1 MLILILKPQF
11 LITLLFYVFISIPT
25 ATDYRVSPYDWQGMR
40 EELFES
46 TSTTMLDEGDCDS
59 SRKSVMALAVTCA
72 LLLVIYVCT
81 VFCLCTSKKM
91 SALEVSFAV
100 L

>member
-1 MLILILKPQF
+1 M
-11 LITLLFYVFISIPT
+11 
-25 ATDYRVSPYDWQGMR
+25 SPYDWQGMR

-46 TSTTMLDEGDCDS
+46 TSTTMLEEGDCDS

-91 SALEVSFAV
+91 SALEVSFAD
-100 L
+100 LWSQTESN